1 MFFKPIL
8 LGLLFIYTIF
18 ITVNVD
24 RTVRYEIC
32 DNDEIVEDVVNTEPY
47 FVSKELKSLFTIQ
60 DVKENMKDVFSA
72 QGK

>member
-8 LGLLFIYTIF
+8 LGLLFIHTIF

-24 RTVRYEIC
+24 RTVGYEIC
-32 DNDEIVEDVVNTEPY
+32 DNNEIVEDVVNTEPY
-47 FVSKELKSLFTIQ
+47 FVPKELKSLFMIQ